1 MTMTSAEFRDI
12 CLTAIGKATVSRG
25 LLKGQ
30 LLARCPRSDSDG
42 AAAWQA
48 MTIRDNPWILGDDR
62 LMRTVLNFSE
72 RQQAI
77 YHAIDKAIILAD
89 ASEDRPTWF
98 QGYLQ
103 QGEG

>member
-1 MTMTSAEFRDI
+1 M
-12 CLTAIGKATVSRG
+12 K
-25 LLKGQ
+25 
-30 LLARCPRSDSDG
+30 
-42 AAAWQA
+42 
-48 MTIRDNPWILGDDR
+48 
-62 LMRTVLNFSE
+62 TVLNFNE

-77 YHAIDKAIILAD
+77 FHAIDKALILAD